1 MSSRKYIPSMILCA
15 AAIAGYAIYAQQ
27 QQHSSRPG
35 IGELGYDDT
44 PVLPGQKWRVH
55 DIDRP
60 RPPKVTPGADCTKP
74 PSDAV
79 VLFDGKDFSHWQQSS
94 HGRMQEPKWKIENG
108 YMEIVGGTG
117 DLLSKEKFGTAQYH
131 IEWSEP
137 TTVTGTSQGRGNSG
151 VIVMSQYEF
160 QVLETYDNKTYADGQ
175 AGAIYGQWPPMVN
188 PVRPAG
194 EWNAYDIIFEAP
206 KFDGN
211 RVVKPAYATV
221 LLNGVVVHHHQEIV
235 GPMAHR
241 TIAKYRPHGA
251 EEPLLLQDHDPS
263 THVRYRNI
271 WVRRLAGYDK
281 QS

>member
-1 MSSRKYIPSMILCA
+1 MTSRRYFSSLFVSA
-15 AAIAGYAIYAQQ
+15 AAIAGRAVYAQQ
-27 QQHSSRPG
+27 HSNRPG

-60 RPPKVTPGADCTKP
+60 RPERVTPGADCTKP

-79 VLFDGKDFSHWQQSS
+79 VLFDGKGTSQWQQWRD
-94 HGRMQEPKWKIENG
+94 GKLQEPKWKVENG

-117 DLLSKEKFGTAQYH
+117 DMLSKEKFGNAQYH

-137 TTVTGTSQGRGNSG
+137 TSVTGTSQGRGNSG
-151 VIVMSQYEF
+151 VIIMNKYEF

-188 PVRPAG
+188 PIRKAG
-194 EWNAYDIIFEAP
+194 EWNTYDIIFEAP
-206 KFDGN
+206 KFEGS
-211 RVVKPAYATV
+211 RVVKPAFATV
-221 LLNGVVVHHHQEIV
+221 IFNGVVVHHHQEIV

-241 TIAKYRPHGA
+241 AIRKYEPHGA
-251 EEPLLLQDHDPS
+251 EESLCLQDHDPS

-271 WVRRLAGYDK
+271 WVRRLKGYD
-281 QS
+281 QT